1 MPCNLVRG
9 ILVCSVHAF
18 SAQSSPTS
26 QTPSC
31 SFDLDLVTTN
41 SERCSERFARQ
52 CRILTVYQVCVSAGL
67 VSARCRCKCVSVKAA
82 LSQEAPLGSVVL
94 SCPVSVKGLDVAV
107 RVLSEV
113 FTCKPARE

>member
-31 SFDLDLVTTN
+31 SFYLDLFTTVRDAA
-41 SERCSERFARQ
+41 SA
-52 CRILTVYQVCVSAGL
+52 LHGKVCMGAGL
-67 VSARCRCKCVSVKAA
+67 ASARCRCKCVLVKAA
-82 LSQEAPLGSVVL
+82 
-94 SCPVSVKGLDVAV
+94 
-107 RVLSEV
+107 
-113 FTCKPARE
+113 